1 MINYTPILQIVPQTN
16 HIDTHVL
23 NHQIGRANMLAIS
36 GGRSSNF
43 YQCTILP
50 VAYGYHVVI
59 SLNADDTY
67 KVQRVFMRA
76 GKATVKAEWA
86 SVYADQI
93 GEVAYAASLMEAVSA

>member
-1 MINYTPILQIVPQTN
+1 MINYTPILQMVPQT
-16 HIDTHVL
+16 HRIDMHVL
-23 NHQIGRANMLAIS
+23 RDQIGHANMLAIS

-43 YQCTILP
+43 YQCTIMP

-76 GKATVKAEWA
+76 GKASIKAEWTN
-86 SVYADQI
+86 VYADQI
-93 GEVAYAASLMEAVSA
+93 GEVAYQASLMGAMSA